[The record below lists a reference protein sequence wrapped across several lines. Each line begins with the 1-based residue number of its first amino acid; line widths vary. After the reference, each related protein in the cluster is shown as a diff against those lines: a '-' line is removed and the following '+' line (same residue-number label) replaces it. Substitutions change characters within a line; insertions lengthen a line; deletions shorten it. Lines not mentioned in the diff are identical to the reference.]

1 MLEITLLVIQPTE
14 HGCTG
19 TQETHAKVYTSFIAK
34 SNKKLQVTQMPK
46 ADKTTPVSHN
56 QKLERNQNEQTM
68 AISNK
73 YPNTML
79 HKRSQAQMNVIPLPY
94 CWNIK

>member
-1 MLEITLLVIQPTE
+1 
-14 HGCTG
+14 
-19 TQETHAKVYTSFIAK
+19 
-34 SNKKLQVTQMPK
+34 MPK